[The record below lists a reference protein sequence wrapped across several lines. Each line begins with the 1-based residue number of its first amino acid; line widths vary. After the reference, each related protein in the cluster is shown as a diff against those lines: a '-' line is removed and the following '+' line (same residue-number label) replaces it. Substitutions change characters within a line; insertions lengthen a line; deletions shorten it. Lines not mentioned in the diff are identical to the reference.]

1 MWIYHSNNI
10 IINKY
15 YNLITNWNQIWLQ
28 DANSPIKEEFIFF
41 HDFIITVLIFII
53 TLVGYIIISLIYN
66 KLIYKSLIEGQ
77 LLECVWTFLPAFI
90 LVQVALPSLILLY
103 NLDDASDTSVTLKVN
118 GHQWYWSYEYSDFWS
133 SGFDSSLE
141 FDSYIASEN
150 IIAPGLYRLLDVDY
164 RPVLTYLVQT
174 RVLITSRDVLHCWT
188 VPRLGV
194 KADANPGRLNQVKF
208 ISYRPGIYYGQC
220 SEICGRN
227 HRFIPI
233 SLEFLRAEDFL
244 SWIITASHD

>member
-1 MWIYHSNNI
+1 M
-10 IINKY
+10 
-15 YNLITNWNQIWLQ
+15 
-28 DANSPIKEEFIFF
+28 
-41 HDFIITVLIFII
+41 LIFII

-66 KLIYKSLIEGQ
+66 KLIYKSLLEGH

-118 GHQWYWSYEYSDFWS
+118 GHQWYWSYEYSDFWT

-141 FDSYIASEN
+141 FDSYIANEN
-150 IIAPGLYRLLDVDY
+150 LITSGMYRLLDVDY
-164 RPVLTYLVQT
+164 RPVLPYLVQT

-188 VPRLGV
+188 VPSLGV